1 VCRQSAGVVDLDQAR
16 GIAQARRLPHRINPQ
31 EARHQHGE
39 LMQQHLASPRYTT
52 PASTRASVALMI
64 SLMPSFAKN
73 VREREAL

>member
-1 VCRQSAGVVDLDQAR
+1 
-16 GIAQARRLPHRINPQ
+16 
-31 EARHQHGE
+31 
-39 LMQQHLASPRYTT
+39 MQQHLASPRYTT